1 MGRLGGSAETEIAA
15 TAQTV
20 YVVAADGEGSPR
32 WQSEIEVAECLERDS
47 EGNQLLVRMETETPV
62 KRLVSV
68 LRYDYREP
76 DRIRWVQEEGDL
88 KAVEG
93 SWEFEDLGG
102 RTMATYTLEV
112 DPGRIIGMALR
123 GPVVGLLRGRM
134 VDTMPGK
141 LKAFVEGETAR

>member
-76 DRIRWVQEEGDL
+76 DRISWVQEEGDL